1 MQDVKNLEQFETEW
15 LRIRT
20 EMEQQISTIE
30 GNAFIIASLAMQYA
44 IRSLQLQNYSA
55 KQIEDL
61 VNSLTRNTPQSKL
74 N

>member
-20 EMEQQISTIE
+20 EMEQAISQVE

-44 IRSLQLQNYSA
+44 IRSLQLQNYSSQ
-55 KQIEDL
+55 QIEEL
-61 VNSLTRNTPQSKL
+61 MNSLTRNKPQSKL

>member
-44 IRSLQLQNYSA
+44 IRSLQLQNYSPT
-55 KQIEDL
+55 QIEEL
-61 VNSLTRNTPQSKL
+61 VNSLTRNKPQSRL